1 MGLDGVEIAMELEE
15 RFQIAIDDEEIIYI
29 HTTPGRIEWFVR
41 EKIAGRQ
48 PAVVDYE
55 GIMRQI
61 ERALAALPTHRSGWF
76 RTWNFQKLFP
86 VDRRAE
92 FWSSVGITLG
102 VELPDFSEFQ
112 DYGFG
117 AGGFPLAIRIV
128 DQNPEW
134 APLKRAG
141 TSVAPL
147 PSNAWLDPELG
158 HQIRDIIADAL
169 DLDPAVVTP
178 SSLMVAD
185 HRVG

>member
-1 MGLDGVEIAMELEE
+1 MGLDGVETIMELED
-15 RFQIAIDDEEIIYI
+15 RFGITLDDAEFVYVY
-29 HTTPGRIEWFVR
+29 TTPGRIEWLVR

-61 ERALAALPTHRSGWF
+61 EAALAALPTHRTGWF
-76 RTWNFQKLFP
+76 RTWSFQKLFP
-86 VDRRAE
+86 VDRGAE
-92 FWSSVGITLG
+92 FWSTVGNTLG

-117 AGGFPLAIRIV
+117 NAAFPLAIRIV
-128 DQNPEW
+128 DQHPEW
-134 APLKRAG
+134 APLKRDGAP
-141 TSVAPL
+141 VAAL
-147 PSNAWLDPELG
+147 PSNDWLDPELG
-158 HQIRDIIADAL
+158 LQVRDVICEVL
-169 DLDPAVVTP
+169 SLDPAVVTP